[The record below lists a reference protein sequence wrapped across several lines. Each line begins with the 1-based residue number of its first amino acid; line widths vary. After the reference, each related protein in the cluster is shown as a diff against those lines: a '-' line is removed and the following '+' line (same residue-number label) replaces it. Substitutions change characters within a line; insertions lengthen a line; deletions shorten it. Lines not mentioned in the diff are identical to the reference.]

1 MRSLLLSRRGNIID
15 GGGMKMMDNINTDE
29 NDTIDDSLTRFR
41 NAALAMGSS
50 RFHAIAPQRS
60 ASSYNTGR
68 HVEWDDDE
76 EEEEDEFDDND
87 DYRAREAR

>member
-1 MRSLLLSRRGNIID
+1 
-15 GGGMKMMDNINTDE
+15 MKMINTDE

-50 RFHAIAPQRS
+50 RFHATAPQRS
-60 ASSYNTGR
+60 ASSYNILVDKSNGN
-68 HVEWDDDE
+68 
-76 EEEEDEFDDND
+76 EFDDND